1 MNLANR
7 STMMRKTTGIML
19 LLAGLLCSV
28 VMAEPDWMTA
38 RGTVTDKR
46 EGRAVFFTFTATDG
60 TEHQLNCASP
70 AGQQYGAVFASAFQ
84 DQAVLE
90 VEFRS
95 HEKYPNS
102 IWWIRNAKRLD
113 KLVAPEPDS
122 PVAVAS
128 SSSVGFGVAGI
139 FRDGMVLQ
147 RDMPVPVWGWAKS
160 GAEVTVEFAG
170 QKKTAVASDSG
181 TWQVFLDPMP
191 ASFEP
196 RKMIVISQV
205 SGFKFQ
211 VSDVLVGEVWILGG
225 QSNMDWWLQ
234 SSDGGPEAA
243 AQADYPWLRLFDP
256 GWKMP
261 DAPAEDVARS
271 ASWTVCTPE
280 KAGSFSAIGFWMA
293 EKLHKEL
300 DVPVGLL
307 KTSVSGTYGESW
319 VPKEVLE
326 SIPSARPRLEE
337 YAAALQKLPEETAR
351 WQREK
356 ADHEQAVAEARRSG
370 KAEPAPS
377 FFVRKGPMGP
387 NHFHRP
393 YALYNGRIAPLMPYA
408 LRGVVW
414 YQGEGNSQKHRAGYY
429 KDLLKG
435 LVGSWREGWQQERL
449 PFLIVQLPKFK
460 PGPHNDWPLIREA
473 QREAVLALEDTG
485 LVVTIDTG
493 DPEQIHPTDKKT
505 VAERVARLAQA
516 MVYGESMVPTGPL
529 PAAPVVEE
537 SFVTVAF
544 ESVGEGLKTLDNG
557 TVKGFET
564 AGADGVFHEA
574 SAEIICA
581 DRVRISCPAGQK
593 PVQIRYAW
601 ADCPVANLVNSAALP
616 ASPFAM
622 DLKNSN

>member
-1 MNLANR
+1 MKKIGVLIAWLMLATGGSVLAQDWITITGRVVRVRQGQATFYTVIAQDGAEHLAN
-7 STMMRKTTGIML
+7 S
-19 LLAGLLCSV
+19 AHPQV
-28 VMAEPDWMTA
+28 
-38 RGTVTDKR
+38 
-46 EGRAVFFTFTATDG
+46 
-60 TEHQLNCASP
+60 
-70 AGQQYGAVFASAFQ
+70 GQNE
-84 DQAVLE
+84 AVLRSAHE
-90 VEFRS
+90 AQTPLHIEFRS
-95 HEKYPNS
+95 HVQHPGG
-102 IWWIRNAKRLD
+102 IWQIRRIEPVRNLVGAESPPVSA
-113 KLVAPEPDS
+113 VAPRQEVPRS
-122 PVAVAS
+122 FS
-128 SSSVGFGVAGI
+128 VAGL
-139 FRDGMVLQ
+139 FQNGMVLQ
-147 RDMPVPVWGWAKS
+147 RDRPVPVWGRAPP
-160 GAEVTVEFAG
+160 GETVTVEFAG
-170 QKKTAVASDSG
+170 QTLSGVASGSG
-181 TWQVFLDPMP
+181 KWQVFLDPMP

-196 RKMIVISQV
+196 RVMTVHSSIGNQQSAI
-205 SGFKFQ
+205 GN
-211 VSDVLVGEVWILGG
+211 VLVGDVWLLGG

-234 SSDGGPEAA
+234 SSDGGPEAS

-256 GWKMP
+256 GWQMP

-293 EKLHKEL
+293 EKLHNEL
-300 DVPVGLL
+300 NVPVGLL

-319 VPKEVLE
+319 VPREVLE
-326 SIPSARPRLEE
+326 SIPSAHPRLEE
-337 YAAALQKLPEETAR
+337 YAVALQKLPEETAR

-356 ADHEQAVAEARRSG
+356 AEHEQAVTEARRSG

-435 LVGSWREGWQQERL
+435 LVGSWREGWQQDRL

-537 SFVTVAF
+537 SFVTVSF

-601 ADCPVANLVNSAALP
+601 ADCPVANLVNSVALP